1 MILAGVSLN
10 AIVGDNG
17 IITNA
22 MKAKEEMENAD
33 RKEKIQM
40 MVMGYVSKVENV
52 KESLPTYL
60 TTRVGKE
67 IDSTMQLF
75 DPREGHMGERVTA
88 VTKDGHYYMILE
100 NENGDYIVEEMNTDL
115 GGDIGGGIT
124 LATPDSFTGGT
135 MTFDPRR
142 KSKINIS
149 IQ

>member
-1 MILAGVSLN
+1 MF
-10 AIVGDNG
+10 GDNG

-22 MKAKEEMENAD
+22 MKAKEEMEDAD

-40 MVMGYVSKVENV
+40 MVMGYVSKVENA

-100 NENGDYIVEEMNTDL
+100 NNNGEYIVEEMETGIGED
-115 GGDIGGGIT
+115 GSIGGGIT

-142 KSKINIS
+142 KWKINIS
-149 IQ
+149 I

>member
-1 MILAGVSLN
+1 MTQA
-10 AIVGDNG
+10 
-17 IITNA
+17 TR
-22 MKAKEEMENAD
+22 AKELAEETD
-33 RKEKIQM
+33 RREKIEL
-40 MVMGYVSKVENV
+40 MVMGYVSKVENS

-75 DPREGHMGERVTA
+75 DPREGHIGERVTA

-115 GGDIGGGIT
+115 SGDIGGGIT

-142 KSKINIS
+142 RKYVNIS
-149 IQ
+149 I